1 MRNAVAKEIL
11 NEYGF
16 LRARAELAAQNFKES
31 AYAKAPRLKETD
43 MMLRQ
48 LGLRLARLAASGD
61 AEQVKMYEEKIHEL
75 RSERKVILKE
85 LKISEPKFFPKY
97 NCGICKDTGYVT
109 KSPVRI
115 PAMCKCF
122 KQKLIDAHYSLSNLE
137 QVLGEEN
144 FDNFD
149 FRLFSDE
156 LIENEGLSARKNM
169 ERIYRIATNFTRNFG
184 SEFDNLLLYGETGL
198 GKTFVCHAIAKELLD
213 GGFTVLY
220 LTAPRLIRII
230 EKSRNFYENQSEYSE
245 VLKTIDDVDLLILDD
260 LGTEVMTVVTI
271 ASLFDIINHR
281 LITRKPMVIS
291 TNLDQNSLME
301 HYSERI
307 VSRFIASYQIVKFFG
322 KNIRISKKLG
332 AGIEGDYYGK

>member
-1 MRNAVAKEIL
+1 MRSSAAREIL
-11 NEYGF
+11 NEYGL
-16 LRARAELAAQNFKES
+16 LRAKAEQAAQNFKES
-31 AYAKAPRLKETD
+31 VYAKAPNLKEAD
-43 MMLRQ
+43 ICLKQ
-48 LGLRLARLAASGD
+48 LGLRLAKLSAGGD
-61 AEQVKMYEEKIHEL
+61 SEQVKNCEKKISEL
-75 RSERKVILKE
+75 RSERKAILKK

-97 NCGICKDTGYVT
+97 NCSNCKDTGYVS
-109 KSPVRI
+109 KSQASI

-122 KQKLIDAHYSLSNLE
+122 KQKLISAHYSLSNLD
-137 QVLGEEN
+137 QVLSEEN

-156 LIENEGLSARKNM
+156 INENEGLSTRKNM
-169 ERIYRIATNFTRNFG
+169 ERIYRIATNFTSGFG

-213 GGFTVLY
+213 RGFTVLY

-230 EKSRNFYENQSEYSE
+230 EKSRNFYEDRSEYSE
-245 VLKTIDDVDLLILDD
+245 VLKTIDEVDLLILDD

-281 LITRKPMVIS
+281 LITKKPMVIS

-307 VSRFIASYQIVKFFG
+307 VSRFIASYQIIKFFG

-332 AGIEGDYYGK
+332 TDII